1 MGHETMDDEEVL
13 YGDGVVM
20 HEFCIKDAAFREGF
34 EFLDH
39 SGWWFIF
46 EPAAGSIPE
55 GEVVGIDL
63 GVIPVPFLF
72 PDVLTCC
79 FQAVEVVR
87 FRLEGVV
94 GIWGD
99 QCRPIWVE
107 E

>member
-1 MGHETMDDEEVL
+1 MGHETMNDEEVL
-13 YGDGVVM
+13 HGDGMVV
-20 HEFCIKDAAFREGF
+20 HEFCIEYAAFREGF
-34 EFLDH
+34 EFLNH
-39 SGWWFIF
+39 GSGGFIF

-94 GIWGD
+94 GVRWN